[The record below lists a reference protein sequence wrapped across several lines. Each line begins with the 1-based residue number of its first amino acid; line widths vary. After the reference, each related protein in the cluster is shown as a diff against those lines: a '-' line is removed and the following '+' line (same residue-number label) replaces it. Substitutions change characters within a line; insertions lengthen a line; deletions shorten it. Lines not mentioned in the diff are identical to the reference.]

1 MPMKPNETMTYLA
14 ERVREILGRDPRVTE
29 KHMFGGLT
37 FLLDGHILVG
47 TKKDGRILLSVG
59 RQNNDAALSRPGAT
73 PMVHNNRSMTGFV
86 WVEADAIEDDD
97 DLRDWVQTA
106 YDWVANL
113 PAADP
118 KASAEA
124 FNLDLGASA
133 EDAAATAPADAPA
146 QTGKAAKRF
155 GLDTPIAELL
165 ADYRAKSVL
174 DKDMP
179 GLSTDKNLDKVKPL
193 SLNKLAPLSG
203 GRLSPELLAKVGKDL
218 AKID

>member
-118 KASAEA
+118 KAKAR
-124 FNLDLGASA
+124 
-133 EDAAATAPADAPA
+133 TAPAKTAA
-146 QTGKAAKRF
+146 KAATGVAAGKAASGRRVAKQAAR
-155 GLDTPIAELL
+155 PSARS
-165 ADYRAKSVL
+165 AARSRRA
-174 DKDMP
+174 P
-179 GLSTDKNLDKVKPL
+179 
-193 SLNKLAPLSG
+193 A
-203 GRLSPELLAKVGKDL
+203 
-218 AKID
+218 